1 VEAKLDRTWVHIV
14 DDDATFRKTI
24 AGRLQQFGYEAV
36 TYPSAQHL
44 LDRLPSDAA
53 PSCIL
58 LDVRMPL
65 MSGPELQER
74 LGELGST
81 LPIIFVTGDPDIPTT
96 VRTIKAGGVDFLIKP
111 VSSEQLLDAVERAVA
126 HHNAV
131 LRQKQARDVAFSRIA
146 TLTPRERQV
155 FDLVIRGKN
164 NKAIANVLGPT
175 ERTIKERSSELESP
189 PALPAVHQPEGRPAN
204 PNSEYARHAAPQSLD
219 PYGRSSPARNCGV
232 TMLRRVMLNPLF

>member
-65 MSGPELQER
+65 MSAPELQER

-175 ERTIKERSSELESP
+175 ERTIEAHRHRVMEKMQVRTLAELVSLAERGGI
-189 PALPAVHQPEGRPAN
+189 ALPSDG
-204 PNSEYARHAAPQSLD
+204 
-219 PYGRSSPARNCGV
+219 
-232 TMLRRVMLNPLF
+232 